1 MIMIDI
7 LDKALRVVE
16 RILEWLIAVLVAALL
31 VIVASTFIDR
41 HFVTLPMAAPDAYA
55 RVILVWLTFIGF
67 ALAVKGGLNIRVDLI
82 DSRLR
87 ATARRVL
94 DYVFDLVMLGLTVI
108 LGVNGWRL
116 VVIGQDQERLGT
128 MMSEAWPSGALFVSC
143 IILVLFLVLRIA
155 LRLSGRELPRHLPL
169 EVE

>member
-1 MIMIDI
+1 MVDF
-7 LDKALRVVE
+7 LDKALRLVE
-16 RILEWLIAVLVAALL
+16 RALEWLVAVLVAALL
-31 VIVASTFIDR
+31 IIVASTFIDR

-82 DSRLR
+82 DARLP
-87 ATARRVL
+87 AKARRVL
-94 DYVFDLVMLGLTVI
+94 DYIFDVVMLALTVM

-116 VVIGQDQERLGT
+116 VAIGQDQERLGT
-128 MMSEAWPSGALFVSC
+128 MMSEAWPSAALFVSC
-143 IILVLFLVLRIA
+143 IVLVLFLVLRIA
-155 LRLSGRELPRHLPL
+155 LRFTGRELPRHLPL

>member
-1 MIMIDI
+1 MVDF
-7 LDKALRVVE
+7 LDQALRLVE
-16 RILEWLIAVLVAALL
+16 RALEWLIAVLVAALL

-82 DSRLR
+82 DARLP
-87 ATARRVL
+87 AKARRAL
-94 DYVFDLVMLGLTVI
+94 DYVFDLVMLGLTVM

-143 IILVLFLVLRIA
+143 ILLVLFLVLRIA
-155 LRLSGRELPRHLPL
+155 LRLSGRALPRHIPI